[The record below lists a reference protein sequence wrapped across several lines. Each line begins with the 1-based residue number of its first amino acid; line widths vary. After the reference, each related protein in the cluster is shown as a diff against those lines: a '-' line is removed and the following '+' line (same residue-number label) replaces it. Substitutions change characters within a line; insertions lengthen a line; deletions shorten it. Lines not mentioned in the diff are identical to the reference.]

1 MMALL
6 KILVFAINISLAL
19 DLIIDEDGVYVNDR
33 KSFGWT
39 IAIILFFAANA
50 FFVWN

>member
-1 MMALL
+1 MMTLL
-6 KILVFAINISLAL
+6 KISIFAINISLAL
-19 DLIIDEDGVYVNDR
+19 SLIIDENGAYVNDR

>member
-1 MMALL
+1 MMTLL
-6 KILVFAINISLAL
+6 KILVFAINISMAL
-19 DLIIDEDGVYVNDR
+19 NLVVDEEGVYVNDK
-33 KSFGWT
+33 KSLRWT